1 MVPALACE
9 ALVWRLLR
17 RKAWIDADTDL
28 ILPDAYLRRKDVDMD
43 GLSVGIKGV
52 CTLDEFKASLNKV
65 HGVVTLHVG
74 RVRDLGLDIMPDDPR
89 LVAEQGRKYDPC
101 HANIVNVPY
110 VEDDPKEAE
119 RLAGLLARQSR
130 WVLT

>member
-52 CTLDEFKASLNKV
+52 CTLDEFKASLNKDGNAV
-65 HGVVTLHVG
+65 L
-74 RVRDLGLDIMPDDPR
+74 LQKLLR
-89 LVAEQGRKYDPC
+89 LIFVDFQ
-101 HANIVNVPY
+101 
-110 VEDDPKEAE
+110 
-119 RLAGLLARQSR
+119 
-130 WVLT
+130 